1 MRAVTELI
9 ELSHRKIEVC
19 CFSDYH
25 RSGQRTN
32 ALLVGFFSIVSS
44 YNYRN
49 KQHKRDIKSLTL
61 SLEENLIQ
69 RGSSLITFFTSFHVV
84 VSVIYDMNKKFCQ

>member
-32 ALLVGFFSIVSS
+32 ALLVGSFS
-44 YNYRN
+44 
-49 KQHKRDIKSLTL
+49 QLFH
-61 SLEENLIQ
+61 LIIIETNNT
-69 RGSSLITFFTSFHVV
+69 REI
-84 VSVIYDMNKKFCQ
+84 

>member
-32 ALLVGFFSIVSS
+32 ALLVGSFSQLFHLIIIETNNTREILKVSLC
-44 YNYRN
+44 
-49 KQHKRDIKSLTL
+49 H
-61 SLEENLIQ
+61 
-69 RGSSLITFFTSFHVV
+69 
-84 VSVIYDMNKKFCQ
+84 